1 MASSATARTNT
12 RLYGSRRRRPSG
24 LPVATRSYVGWITD
38 PKAGGAIPFR
48 SEIERGWLTHL
59 FFDPAVASIARNDL
73 SEMER
78 LEWRL
83 GSAPR
88 ANRVFVL
95 PDSGLGHP
103 AYTPDLRVE
112 LRDGRVIYAE
122 VGAHET
128 KTDDDAAQRL
138 QSAAVEAVKEG
149 AGFLVL
155 TDRLARGVLL
165 ENRMRL
171 FGFLHPVALD
181 IEAATL
187 ARELLRTSD
196 ERLSVVDAVPRVR
209 ARLGREVPDDVV
221 EQAVCIVIAEAHRS
235 GVLLCD
241 LEEVRWDLVTKV
253 SIAQGDEP
261 IGPSLVED
269 LLAGQRTAPP
279 QAEYRSRR
287 AGLAVAQHVEVPAVS
302 QDLSEE
308 DRALFAARLALVR
321 DREAHPS
328 DTWVTI
334 ATRHRFSESAARYW
348 WGEYVYGGEADLR
361 PRSRKSAGLRVFL
374 RESTGAING
383 ATPRRVAPIEVTA
396 RVIETVTKLYRHS
409 RSQNVRQ
416 ILEHPE
422 LRATLRE
429 FGVDLSYDSL
439 AGFVRRFLRDDEQ
452 LDAHRRGA
460 KRLPPRPTS
469 GPVYRHP
476 KPERLLQVVETDAA
490 RADIHLLASDGV
502 SVVERL
508 WILYAVDV
516 ASRCLWA
523 WRYCL
528 SDPTEVDYLQL
539 IHRGIQPKDDVAA
552 ACGAQTPYP
561 VHGIPELVLA
571 DRGWIFAAQRSR
583 ERLQHH
589 GVVVM
594 HAAPHMPQMKPHIER
609 VIGTMNTRLLHRLPG
624 TTKENP
630 LKKGGRDAIAEAE
643 RYGLTVETFTRLMD
657 RAIIDGLGNALHSTL
672 GCAPLERWEKLERK
686 HGHPR
691 RWPSDPASELLLE
704 LLPLKDGGTRM
715 RGHGGYEFANV
726 LYRPEAADA
735 PRLAR
740 VLYDPDD
747 VRCVALLHAEGAHEG
762 EYSCEA
768 IARNLDLRVAIS
780 EAELGR
786 IFAVSP
792 ESRRRARL
800 ADETLTDIVEQ
811 VEAGKSLARRQAT
824 RFEKALRG
832 ARHGALA
839 AQAGTPALPAPTA
852 ARDDGE
858 DDDLPLEPV
867 PDFAPESR

>member
-1 MASSATARTNT
+1 M
-12 RLYGSRRRRPSG
+12 
-24 LPVATRSYVGWITD
+24 
-38 PKAGGAIPFR
+38 
-48 SEIERGWLTHL
+48 HL
-59 FFDPAVASIARNDL
+59 FFDPAVAFIARNDL
-73 SEMER
+73 SEVER

-83 GSAPR
+83 GSPQR

-95 PDSGLGHP
+95 PDTSLAHP
-103 AYTPDLRVE
+103 AYTPDLRIE

-128 KTDDDAAQRL
+128 KTDDAAAQRL
-138 QSAAVEAVKEG
+138 QVAAVEAVKEG

-165 ENRMRL
+165 KNRTRL

-181 IEAATL
+181 AEAATL

-196 ERLSVVDAVPRVR
+196 ERLSVVEAVPRVR
-209 ARLGREVPDDVV
+209 ARLGREVRDDVV
-221 EQAVCIVIAEAHRS
+221 EQAVCTVIAEAHRS

-241 LEEVRWDLVTKV
+241 LEEVRWDLATKV

-261 IGPSLVED
+261 IGLSPVEH
-269 LLAGQRTAPP
+269 LLADQRTAPP
-279 QAEYRSRR
+279 EAEYRPRR
-287 AGLAVAQHVEVPAVS
+287 ADLAAAQRVEFPAVS
-302 QDLSEE
+302 EDLSDE

-328 DTWVTI
+328 DTWAKI
-334 ATRHRFSESAARYW
+334 AARHGVSESAARYW
-348 WGEYVYGGEADLR
+348 WGEYLYGGEAELR
-361 PRSRKSAGLRVFL
+361 PRTRKSVGLRVFL
-374 RESTGAING
+374 REPVVTFDGA
-383 ATPRRVAPIEVTA
+383 AARRVAPIEVTA

-409 RSQNVRQ
+409 RRQNVRQ

-422 LRATLRE
+422 LRATLQE
-429 FGVDLSYDSL
+429 LGAELSYDSL
-439 AGFVRRFLRDDEQ
+439 ARFVRRFLRGDEQ

-476 KPERLLQVVETDAA
+476 KVERLLQVVETDAA
-490 RADIHLLASDGV
+490 RADIHLLASDGI

-539 IHRGIQPKDDVAA
+539 IYRGIQPKDDVAA
-552 ACGAQTPYP
+552 ACGAQTPYA

-643 RYGLTVETFTRLMD
+643 RYGLTVETFARQMD

-672 GCAPLERWEKLERK
+672 GCAPLERWEKLERR

-691 RWPSDPASELLLE
+691 HWPSDRASQLRLDLLR
-704 LLPLKDGGTRM
+704 LKDGGTRV

-832 ARHGALA
+832 ARHGALPT
-839 AQAGTPALPAPTA
+839 QAGTLALPAPPA
-852 ARDDGE
+852 AREDGE
-858 DDDLPLEPV
+858 DEDLPLEPV
-867 PDFAPESR
+867 PDFSP